1 MAAEFKKKTTLLYG
15 IDGASDSVDCF
26 ADNIRTTE
34 KGTAFTIH
42 WHGVA
47 YPATIPLFGRTA
59 VSNVLGCFTMAC
71 ALGVSPEYVT
81 ALLASLEQ
89 VENRLYVD
97 KQGPVTYLR
106 DAYNS
111 NPSGF
116 AAALEVLQEYPGQR
130 RILMTPGM
138 IELGEL
144 QFEENRKIGVRA
156 AAVCD
161 EVLVVSPVNQEALLA
176 GLSQEG
182 GATNIHICPDRTQA
196 FVKLAELQKSGDVIL
211 IENDLPDVLETREVF

>member
-1 MAAEFKKKTTLLYG
+1 LLYG
-15 IDGASDSVDCF
+15 IESDADTVDCF
-26 ADNIRTTE
+26 ANNIRTTE

-42 WHGVA
+42 WQGKSYDA
-47 YPATIPLFGRTA
+47 LIPLFGRTA

-71 ALGVSPEYVT
+71 ALGVAPEYIV

-89 VENRLYVD
+89 IENRLYVD
-97 KQGPVTYLR
+97 KQGPVTFLR

-116 AAALEVLQEYPGQR
+116 SAALDVLKDYPGKR

-144 QFEENRKIGVRA
+144 QFSENKNIGIKA
-156 AAVCD
+156 ASVCD
-161 EVLVVSPVNQEALLA
+161 EVLVVSDVNREALVA
-176 GLSQEG
+176 GLTDVKD
-182 GATNIHICPDRTQA
+182 ATNVHLCADRTEA
-196 FVKLAELQKSGDVIL
+196 FAMLAEMQQPGDIIL
-211 IENDLPDVLETREVF
+211 IENDLPDILEYREVF